1 MREAHPSLEPTT
13 IDHLVEHAVIE
24 SGDGGW
30 RWKYDNA
37 ARLRAPDDA
46 DGSDLDACL
55 AAIECPVL
63 LCYGD
68 ASWIAPPPPERLA
81 LLRNH
86 RLVTFPGVGHWLHH
100 EARST
105 FVETLSSFLSTII
118 ESHHHA

>member
-68 ASWIAPPPPERLA
+68 ASWIPQPPPDRLS
-81 LLRNH
+81 LLRDH
-86 RLVTFPGVGHWLHH
+86 HVVTFPDVGHWLHH
-100 EARST
+100 EARSA
-105 FVETLSSFLSTII
+105 FFEQLSHFLSATT
-118 ESHHHA
+118 ERVHHA